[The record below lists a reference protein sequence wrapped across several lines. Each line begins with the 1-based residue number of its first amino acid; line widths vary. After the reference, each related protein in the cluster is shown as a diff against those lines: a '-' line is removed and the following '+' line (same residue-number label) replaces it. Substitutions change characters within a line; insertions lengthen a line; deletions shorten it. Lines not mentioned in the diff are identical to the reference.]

1 MVASC
6 FNMVARRFI
15 IDLYGSQPYCIIISL
30 NEFEICKYLVLYR
43 YMKIASIYLNLLICK
58 TAGYLATLINL

>member
-43 YMKIASIYLNLLICK
+43 YKNIDSIYLNLLIYK
-58 TAGYLATLINL
+58 TAGYLATLLNL

>member
-1 MVASC
+1 
-6 FNMVARRFI
+6 MVARRFI
-15 IDLYGSQPYCIIISL
+15 IDLVRYPGSQAFCIIISL

-58 TAGYLATLINL
+58 TAGYLATLLKL